1 MARMSK
7 EEAAKRMAIKQKAQT
22 VAQYFNRMEEIITT
36 TSMEEIKTEKIT
48 ELTMLIGK
56 SMAMFSEL
64 TTELNVYGDDGGSN
78 ED

>member
-1 MARMSK
+1 MARVSK
-7 EEAAKRMAIKQKAQT
+7 EEMARRSAIKQKAQT

-36 TSMEEIKTEKIT
+36 TSMEEIKTERIT

-64 TTELNVYGDDGGSN
+64 TTDLKIYDDGGSD